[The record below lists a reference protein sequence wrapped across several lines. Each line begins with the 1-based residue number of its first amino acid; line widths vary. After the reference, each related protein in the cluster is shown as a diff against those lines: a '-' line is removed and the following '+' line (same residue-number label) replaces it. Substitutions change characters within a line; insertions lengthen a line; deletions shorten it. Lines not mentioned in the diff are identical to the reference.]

1 MPWQV
6 FFSLIMSR
14 VLTAL
19 NILYFD
25 WLINRGCY
33 IAGLFR
39 PFFHYSRP
47 IHWLVLYHMTS
58 NNEIV
63 SRQMPWACNIVK
75 TMTSNGKQFTVTQE
89 VLTVVAYDRRWPDVV
104 AGSSAHFSRFAFVFF
119 CSITNHLMTWGT
131 VNFVSRESQ
140 CFPLLCLG
148 KDWHSPEQNS
158 LFPLGPVIKC

>member
-47 IHWLVLYHMTS
+47 IHWLVLDHMTS

-89 VLTVVAYDRRWPDVV
+89 MLTVVAFDQRWPDVV
-104 AGSSAHFSRFAFVFF
+104 AGSSAHFSRFAFVLF

-131 VNFVSRESQ
+131 VNFVSGESQ
-140 CFPLLCLG
+140 CFSLLCLG
-148 KDWHSPEQNS
+148 KDWHSPETKFTVPIGTS
-158 LFPLGPVIKC
+158 H